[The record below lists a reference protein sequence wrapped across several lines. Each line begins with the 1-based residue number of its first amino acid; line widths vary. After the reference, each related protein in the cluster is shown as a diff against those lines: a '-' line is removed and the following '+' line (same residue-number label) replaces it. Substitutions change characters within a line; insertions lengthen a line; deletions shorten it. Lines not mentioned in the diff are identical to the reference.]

1 MAKQGMVYEFV
12 FAEKSGQDGNTDALM
27 GEEQEKE
34 KERWKKVDGLMS

>member
-1 MAKQGMVYEFV
+1 MAKKGMVYEFV

-34 KERWKKVDGLMS
+34 KER

>member
-1 MAKQGMVYEFV
+1 MNLF

-34 KERWKKVDGLMS
+34 KER